1 MSRSSIARF
10 GPRWAPVVL
19 LLAAAL
25 ALRALIAW
33 VWWPESGFFLDLEL
47 NVEWVRVLTEGG
59 WGGFYR
65 PDAPYFIDYP
75 PAYFVVLSAA
85 GWLSDV
91 WVGASGGESIVLPLL
106 KLPPILADVGTA
118 GILATIASRVI
129 GPSAAVPAAAL
140 FAFNP
145 AVILDS
151 AVYGQN
157 DSVGALLV
165 VLAILALLRGRTELA
180 AGLSVLA
187 TLVKFQFG
195 FLIPIVLVVGL
206 RRHLGPNGE
215 RFRVLTS
222 AAAAVATMLV
232 VLWPFGLSLYDPSV
246 PARSLWH
253 RFTAASEAFPGIT
266 QNAFNLWMN
275 PFFDVLRPDASGATA
290 GRVVDDSRALLSLGP
305 IELTWQLLGGV
316 LFAAALGLAL
326 RLVARRDDSVAI
338 LVAAFVV
345 AAALYMFPTRI
356 HERYLVPALAVG
368 APLAL
373 TRLRGWR
380 IGYAVLSAVAFFAIY
395 FVYTLPNL
403 NRHMPRDAFLNAT
416 LLSPWGIYLISLCGL
431 IATGWMLWRAHRMA
445 VDPPSEPVSTEGRI
459 AAPVRPAAAA
469 LRRVGP
475 GTGPRWVTVLVM
487 VAVSLGAAIVS
498 ARVSFGVDGWLWS
511 LDLPKI
517 HYPLASFY
525 HEALVEG
532 RLPLWSDRLGM
543 GYPLYAEGQIGAF
556 YPPNWLIFQLEPLAA
571 MDLTRL
577 AHLTLAGI
585 GAGLLALRVAGTR
598 PGALVA
604 ILVTVL
610 GGAITTKLEWW
621 NLVAAYGW
629 LPWVLLP
636 LAGRAAPS
644 RVALVTA
651 GVLWGV
657 QALCGHPN
665 TWLLTGLAATIL
677 ILRRPM
683 GRSLARVAG
692 FGIIGGS
699 VGAAQLI
706 PTLLLQAVSARSL
719 GLSANDLFTS
729 ASTPFDVIGLGFANA
744 FVRAGGDGSWDFAS
758 TWYPDGI
765 FALLEAGAY
774 VGLPSV
780 ALAGLGIATRR
791 SRRWIAIGVVAVAIG
806 VVAAFRPE
814 WWQAVPILNGLR
826 SPVRSYLLLT
836 LVIAILAALGMS
848 RLGREPSAGRR
859 GLVAMA
865 IVIGA
870 YVLAA
875 VVARSFPS
883 VFQWLLVLSAPGM
896 DIEGARANHE
906 RAVAALTSL
915 WPLAL
920 ELVAAAGFGLL
931 LLVRRRAEGVAAAVL
946 VVALPLVLLS
956 PRANPLRPGSD
967 LDYAASPFV
976 SAVVAQA
983 PRRVLTISPPG
994 YYSGMPDQLAAAGVA
1009 DVDMFSSL
1017 NLLANDA
1024 LVRELREADPDGDLR
1039 RAIGVDLVVTFDAPC
1054 PGTQVAEVPDQAA
1067 RLCRVDGTLAPPYW
1081 IPRDAVVG
1089 DRPDP
1094 ARAVATHRDVS
1105 VVERRLQDLELT
1117 VDQPEAGWV
1126 YVDRAAWL
1134 GWRATLDGTVVASRS
1149 AMGGQ
1154 LIEVPAGRHVV
1165 SLSLAPW
1172 DALIGVALG
1181 LAVLV
1186 VAAGWAWQGRR
1197 PDRSGEPVHG
1207 GGPHAPRVDDE
1218 ADGQGDRRL
1227 EPDHAPDAVRSQHEQ
1242 ERVEVLRVAV
1252 AELRPSRVRVEEH
1265 RHQDGDDRRPAA
1277 DHEPGR

>member
-1 MSRSSIARF
+1 MSRSAIAGF
-10 GPRWAPVVL
+10 APRWGHLVL

-25 ALRALIAW
+25 VLRALIAW
-33 VWWPESGFFLDLEL
+33 VWWPTSGFFLDLEL
-47 NVEWVRVLTEGG
+47 IADWVVVLTHGG
-59 WGGFYR
+59 WGSFYR
-65 PDAPYFIDYP
+65 PDAAYFIDYP
-75 PAYFVVLSAA
+75 PAYFIVLSAV
-85 GWLSDV
+85 GWLSDA
-91 WVGASGGESIVLPLL
+91 WATATGGESIVVGLL

-118 GILATIASRVI
+118 AALAAIASRML
-129 GPSAAVPAAAL
+129 GPAAAVPAAAL

-145 AVILDS
+145 AVIFDS

-157 DSVGALLV
+157 DSV
-165 VLAILALLRGRTELA
+165 
-180 AGLSVLA
+180 
-187 TLVKFQFG
+187 
-195 FLIPIVLVVGL
+195 
-206 RRHLGPNGE
+206 
-215 RFRVLTS
+215 
-222 AAAAVATMLV
+222 V
-232 VLWPFGLSLYDPSV
+232 VLWPFGIALYDGGEPS
-246 PARSLWH
+246 RSLWH
-253 RFTAASEAFPGIT
+253 PITAASEAFPGIT

-275 PFFDVLRPDASGATA
+275 PFFDVLRPDASVATA
-290 GRVVDDSRALLSLGP
+290 GRVVEDGRALLSLGP
-305 IELTWQLLGGV
+305 IDVTWQLLGGV
-316 LFAAALGLAL
+316 LFAAALALAL
-326 RLVARRDDSVAI
+326 RLVAVRDDAVAI

-345 AAALYMFPTRI
+345 AVALYMFPTRI

-373 TRLRGWR
+373 TRLRAWR
-380 IGYAVLSAVAFFAIY
+380 ISYAVLSAVAFLATY

-403 NRHMPRDAFLNAT
+403 NRHLPRDAFLNAT
-416 LLSPWGIYLISLCGL
+416 LLSPWGVYLASGCAVL
-431 IATGWMLWRAHRMA
+431 ATAWVLWRAHRMA
-445 VDPPSEPVSTEGRI
+445 VDPPARLASPPRSVVTPTETAGAWLRRI
-459 AAPVRPAAAA
+459 AA
-469 LRRVGP
+469 
-475 GTGPRWVTVLVM
+475 GTGPRWATLLLIVS
-487 VAVSLGAAIVS
+487 VSLGAAIVS
-498 ARVSFGVDGWLWS
+498 ARVSFGVDGWLWN

-517 HYPLASFY
+517 HYPLASFF
-525 HEALVEG
+525 HEALADG

-571 MDLTRL
+571 MDLSRL
-577 AHLTLAGI
+577 AHLTLAGV
-585 GAGLLALRVAGTR
+585 GSGLLALRVAGSR

-604 ILVTVL
+604 ILVMVL

-636 LAGRAAPS
+636 LAGPASPRRAA
-644 RVALVTA
+644 LVLA

-677 ILRRPM
+677 LLRRPLAP
-683 GRSLARVAG
+683 SLARVAV
-692 FGIIGGS
+692 FGVIAAS
-699 VGAAQLI
+699 VGAIQLV

-729 ASTPFDVIGLGFANA
+729 ASTPFDIIGLGFANA
-744 FVRAGGDGSWDFAS
+744 FVRPGGDGSWDLAS

-774 VGLPSV
+774 VGLPSIG
-780 ALAGLGIATRR
+780 LAGLGLATRR

-814 WWQAVPILNGLR
+814 WWQATPILNGLR

-836 LVIAILAALGMS
+836 LVTAILAALGMS

-859 GLVAMA
+859 GLVAMV
-865 IVIGA
+865 IVIGS
-870 YVLAA
+870 YVTA
-875 VVARSFPS
+875 VILARSFPAL
-883 VFQWLLVLSAPGM
+883 FEWILLVSAPGM
-896 DIEGARANHE
+896 DAEGARANHE
-906 RAVAALTSL
+906 RAVAALSSL

-920 ELVAAAGFGLL
+920 ELAAAAGMGLL
-931 LLVRRRAEGVAAAVL
+931 LVLRRRPEAVAAAVL

-956 PRANPLRPGSD
+956 PQANPLRPASD
-967 LDYAASPFV
+967 LSHADSPFV

-983 PRRVLTISPPG
+983 PRRVLTIGAPG

-1024 LVRELREADPDGDLR
+1024 LVRELRQADPDGNLR
-1039 RAIGVDLVVTFDAPC
+1039 RAVGVDLVATFDAPC
-1054 PGTQVAEVPDQAA
+1054 PGTQVDEVPDHAA
-1067 RLCRVDGTLAPPYW
+1067 RLCRVDGTLSPPYW
-1081 IPRDAVVG
+1081 IPRDAVAG

-1094 ARAVATHRDVS
+1094 ARAVATHREVS
-1105 VVERRLQDLELT
+1105 VLVRRLEALELA
-1117 VDQPEAGWV
+1117 VEQPEAGWV

-1134 GWRATLDGTVVASRS
+1134 GWRATLDGAVVEARS

-1154 LIEVPAGRHVV
+1154 LIEVPAGRHLVA
-1165 SLSLAPW
+1165 LSLAPW
-1172 DALIGVALG
+1172 DAMLG
-1181 LAVLV
+1181 LTLGLSVLI
-1186 VAAGWAWQGRR
+1186 VAAGWTWHGRR
-1197 PDRSGEPVHG
+1197 RDRSGEPVDG
-1207 GGPHAPRVDDE
+1207 GGPHAPGVDDE

-1227 EPDHAPDAVRSQHEQ
+1227 EPDQAADAVGGQHEE

-1252 AELRPSRVRVEEH
+1252 AELRAPGVGVEQH
-1265 RHQDGDDRRPAA
+1265 RHQNGDHRGPAA
-1277 DHEPGR
+1277 DHERGP